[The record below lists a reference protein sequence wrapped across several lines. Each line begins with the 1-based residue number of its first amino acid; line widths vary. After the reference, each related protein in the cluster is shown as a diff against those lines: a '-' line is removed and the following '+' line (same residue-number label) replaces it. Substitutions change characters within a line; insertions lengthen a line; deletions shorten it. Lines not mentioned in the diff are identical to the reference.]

1 MFRGLVRGIEGLS
14 AWSGRIAMGFAL
26 LLVLLTAFET
36 GERYLLNR
44 SSGAVQEL
52 TWHLYAAIFLLGFAQ
67 TLREDGHVRVD
78 IFYDRL
84 SKKGQALINI
94 LSMVFLLIPFCLMMI
109 GFSWGWVVKAF
120 LMSERSPD
128 PGGLP
133 ALWVLKAMVPVGFGL
148 LLLQGLVELFK
159 NSRFLLGRKE

>member
-1 MFRGLVRGIEGLS
+1 MIRLLVRAIEGLS
-14 AWSGRIAMGFAL
+14 AWSGRIAMAFAL
-26 LLVLLTAFET
+26 ILVLLTAFET

-84 SKKGQALINI
+84 PKKGKALVNI
-94 LSMVFLLIPFCLMMI
+94 LSMIFLLIPFCLMMI
-109 GFSWGWVVKAF
+109 GFSWDWVVKAF

-133 ALWVLKAMVPVGFGL
+133 AIWVLKGMLPVGFGL

-159 NSRFLLGRKE
+159 NCRLLFGRNE

>member
-14 AWSGRIAMGFAL
+14 ALSGRIAMGFAL

-84 SKKGQALINI
+84 SKKRQALVNV
-94 LSMVFLLIPFCLMMI
+94 LSMIFLLIPFCLMMI
-109 GFSWGWVVKAF
+109 GFSWDWVVKSF

-148 LLLQGLVELFK
+148 LLLQGLVELIK
-159 NSRFLLGRKE
+159 NFRFLLGRKE

>member
-1 MFRGLVRGIEGLS
+1 MIRALIRGIEGLS

-26 LLVLLTAFET
+26 LLVLITAFET

-44 SSGAVQEL
+44 SSSAIQEL
-52 TWHLYAAIFLLGFAQ
+52 TWHLFAAIFLLGFAQ

-84 SKKGQALINI
+84 PKRGKAAVNL
-94 LSMVFLLIPFCLMMI
+94 LSMVLLLIPFCLMMI
-109 GFSWGWVVKAF
+109 GFSWDWVAKAY
-120 LMSERSPD
+120 LMGEKSPD

-133 ALWVLKAMVPVGFGL
+133 ARWLLKAAVPAGFGL
-148 LLLQGLVELFK
+148 LLLQGLVEIVK
-159 NSRFLLGRKE
+159 NSRLLFGRKV

>member
-1 MFRGLVRGIEGLS
+1 
-14 AWSGRIAMGFAL
+14 MGFAL
-26 LLVLLTAFET
+26 LLVLITAFET

-44 SSGAVQEL
+44 SSSAVQEL

-84 SKKGQALINI
+84 STKAQAWINI
-94 LSMVFLLIPFCLMMI
+94 LSMVFLLIPFCLRMI
-109 GFSWGWVVKAF
+109 GFSWEWVVRAF
-120 LMSERSPD
+120 VISEKSPD

-148 LLLQGLVELFK
+148 LLLQGIAEILKKALFL
-159 NSRFLLGRKE
+159 SGRRT

>member
-1 MFRGLVRGIEGLS
+1 MIRGLLRGIEGLS
-14 AWSGRIAMGFAL
+14 EWSGRIAMGFTL
-26 LLVLLTAFET
+26 LLVFLTAFET

-44 SSGAVQEL
+44 SSSAIQEL

-84 SKKGQALINI
+84 PKRGKAAVNI

-120 LMSERSPD
+120 LISEKSPD

-133 ALWVLKAMVPVGFGL
+133 ALWVLKALLPVGFGL
-148 LLLQGLVELFK
+148 LLLQGLAEIVK
-159 NSRFLLGRKE
+159 NSRLLFGRKV

>member
-1 MFRGLVRGIEGLS
+1 MLQVLVRAIEGLS
-14 AWSGRIAMGFAL
+14 AWSGRVAMGFSL
-26 LLVLLTAFET
+26 LLVLITAFET

-78 IFYDRL
+78 IFYNRL
-84 SKKGQALINI
+84 SERGQALVNI
-94 LSMVFLLIPFCLMMI
+94 LSMVFLLIPFCVMMI
-109 GFSWGWVVKAF
+109 GFSWGWAVKAF
-120 LMSERSPD
+120 LISERSPD

-133 ALWVLKAMVPVGFGL
+133 ALWILKSLVPIAFGL
-148 LLLQGLVELFK
+148 LLLQGLAEIFK
-159 NSRFLLGRKE
+159 KTRLLRGRGQ

>member
-1 MFRGLVRGIEGLS
+1 MSGVLTRWIEGLS
-14 AWSGRIAMGFAL
+14 EWSGRLAMAFSL
-26 LLVLLTAFET
+26 ILVLLTAFET

-44 SSGAVQEL
+44 SSGAIQEL

-84 SKKGQALINI
+84 PKKGQALVNV
-94 LSMVFLLIPFCLMMI
+94 LSTVFLLIPFCLMMI
-109 GFSWGWVVKAF
+109 GFSWNWVSTAF
-120 LMSERSPD
+120 QISERSPD

-133 ALWVLKAMVPVGFGL
+133 ALWVLKGMLPLGFGL

-159 NSRFLLGRKE
+159 NCRILFGRDD

>member
-1 MFRGLVRGIEGLS
+1 MFRGLVRGIEALS
-14 AWSGRIAMGFAL
+14 ALSGRIGMGFAL

-84 SKKGQALINI
+84 SKKGQALVNI
-94 LSMVFLLIPFCLMMI
+94 LSMAFLLIPFCLMMI
-109 GFSWGWVVKAF
+109 GFSWDWVVKSF

-133 ALWVLKAMVPVGFGL
+133 ALWVLKGMVPVGFGL